1 MTTWLDNNH
10 YTYTPIEHY
19 HGDFSLL
26 YIIVRSHT
34 KRGIMILTDKIQIGN
49 NDSEAPGVT
58 TLHATDKD
66 LFKKLKKYL
75 DE

>member
-1 MTTWLDNNH
+1 MTTWLDDNH
-10 YTYTPIEHY
+10 YTYTPTEDY
-19 HGDFSLL
+19 RGDFSLL
-26 YIIVRSHT
+26 YIMVNNDT
-34 KRGIMILTDKIQIGN
+34 KCGMMIQTDKIQIGN
-49 NDSEAPGVT
+49 NDSEAPGIT